1 MEKFENILKAIA
13 EAKQEHSTKAGDALR
28 AFWAEFDTLGRFT
41 ARKNGDADYLR
52 RENTLMAKASA
63 EERKNEESKT
73 KIAILTQNAKRA
85 FFAENIG
92 KICEIWNSYAGKK
105 HGDKTAEKI
114 RAEMATATGAGV
126 WICEKYNETQI
137 SIYLQRANG
146 CGILPNGETTIN
158 AYIKD
163 YTPTDDENKIKPL
176 DAGAVV
182 LYWCGD
188 YVDDV
193 AEHIRKFY
201 EAREAL
207 KVAEENAKKA
217 REVYNDLTRGNM
229 KRADRAQGFPAWIF

>member
-1 MEKFENILKAIA
+1 MKKFNEILQEI
-13 EAKQEHSTKAGDALR
+13 EHAKQEHSTKAGDALK
-28 AFWAEFDTLGRFT
+28 AFYKEFDAVGRFT
-41 ARKNGDADYLR
+41 ARKNGDADFLS
-52 RENTLMAKASA
+52 REKHFLTEASE
-63 EERKNEESKT
+63 EERRNEENKI

-92 KICEIWNSYAGKK
+92 KICEIWNMYAGKK
-105 HGDKTAEKI
+105 YGEKTAEKI
-114 RAEMATATGAGV
+114 REDLTTATGAGV

-137 SIYLQRANG
+137 TIYLQRANG

-182 LYWCGD
+182 LYWCGA

>member
-1 MEKFENILKAIA
+1 MEKFSNILQKIA
-13 EAKQEHSTKAGDALR
+13 ELKQQHSTKAVDALT
-28 AFWAEFDTLGRFT
+28 AFYKEFDTVGRFT
-41 ARKNGDADYLR
+41 ARKNGNAEYLK
-52 RENTLMAKASA
+52 REKALTAKASA
-63 EERKNEESKT
+63 EERKNEESKI

-105 HGDKTAEKI
+105 YGEKTAEKI
-114 RAEMATATGAGV
+114 ELELRTATGAGV
-126 WICEKYNETQI
+126 YIKRYYEETKI
-137 SIYLQRANG
+137 NIYLTRANG
-146 CGILPNGETTIN
+146 CAVLPNSETEIN

-182 LYWCGD
+182 LYWCGA
-188 YVDDV
+188 YVDDID
-193 AEHIRKFY
+193 EHTRKFY

-229 KRADRAQGFPAWIF
+229 KRATAGEGFPAWIF

>member
-1 MEKFENILKAIA
+1 MEKFENILQAIA
-13 EAKQEHSTKAGDALR
+13 EAKQEHSTKAGDALK

-41 ARKNGDADYLR
+41 ARKNGDAEYLK
-52 RENTLMAKASA
+52 REKKLIAKASA
-63 EERKNEESKT
+63 EERKNEESKI

-105 HGDKTAEKI
+105 YGEKTADKI
-114 RAEMATATGAGV
+114 RDELRTATGAGV
-126 WICEKYNETQI
+126 WISRKYNETQI
-137 SIYLQRANG
+137 NIYLQRENG
-146 CGILPNGETTIN
+146 CAMLPNNETEIN

-193 AEHIRKFY
+193 PEHIRKFY

>member
-1 MEKFENILKAIA
+1 MEKFEKILQEI
-13 EAKQEHSTKAGDALR
+13 EQAKKGHSTKAGDSLK

-41 ARKNGDADYLR
+41 ARKNGNAEYLK
-52 RENTLMAKASA
+52 REKELMTEASA
-63 EERKNEESKT
+63 EERRNEENKI

-105 HGDKTAEKI
+105 YGEKTADKI
-114 RAEMATATGAGV
+114 RDELRTATGAGV
-126 WICEKYNETQI
+126 WVSKKYNGTQI
-137 SIYLQRANG
+137 NIYLQRADG
-146 CGILPNGETTIN
+146 CDILPNNETEIN

-182 LYWCGD
+182 LCYCGA
-188 YVDDV
+188 YVDDID
-193 AEHIRKFY
+193 EHTRKFY

-217 REVYNDLTRGNM
+217 REAYNDLTRGNM
-229 KRADRAQGFPAWIF
+229 KRATAGEGFPAWIF

>member
-1 MEKFENILKAIA
+1 MEKFSNILQKIA
-13 EAKQEHSTKAGDALR
+13 ELKQQHSTKAGDALK

-41 ARKNGDADYLR
+41 ARKNGDAEYLK
-52 RENTLMAKASA
+52 REKELMAKASA
-63 EERKNEESKT
+63 EERKNEESKI

-105 HGDKTAEKI
+105 YGEKTAEKI
-114 RAEMATATGAGV
+114 ELELRTATGAGV
-126 WICEKYNETQI
+126 YIKRYYEETKI
-137 SIYLQRANG
+137 NIYLTRANG
-146 CGILPNGETTIN
+146 CEILPNNETEIN

-163 YTPTDDENKIKPL
+163 YTPTDDENKIKPI

-182 LYWCGD
+182 LYWCGA
-188 YVDDV
+188 YVDDID
-193 AEHIRKFY
+193 EHTRKFY

-217 REVYNDLTRGNM
+217 RAIYNDLTRGNM
-229 KRADRAQGFPAWIF
+229 KRADGAQGFPAWIF

>member
-1 MEKFENILKAIA
+1 MEKFSNILQKIA
-13 EAKQEHSTKAGDALR
+13 ELKQQHSTKAGDALA
-28 AFWAEFDTLGRFT
+28 AFYKEFDTVGRFT
-41 ARKNGDADYLR
+41 ARKNGNADFLS
-52 RENTLMAKASA
+52 REKYFLTEASA
-63 EERKNEESKT
+63 EERRNEENKI

-105 HGDKTAEKI
+105 YGEKTKEKI
-114 RAEMATATGAGV
+114 YNEIRTATGAGV
-126 WICEKYNETQI
+126 CFYSYFEQTEMK
-137 SIYLQRANG
+137 IYLKNEKGFSSLRYPDDELTAY
-146 CGILPNGETTIN
+146 EKTT
-158 AYIKD
+158 
-163 YTPTDDENKIKPL
+163 TPTDDENKIKPL

-182 LYWCGD
+182 LCYCGA

-193 AEHIRKFY
+193 DEHMRKFY

-229 KRADRAQGFPAWIF
+229 KRADGAQGFPTWIF

>member
-1 MEKFENILKAIA
+1 MEKFNNILQAIK
-13 EAKQEHSTKAGDALR
+13 ELQQQHSTKAGDALT
-28 AFWAEFDTLGRFT
+28 AFYKEFDTVGRFT
-41 ARKNGDADYLR
+41 ARKNGNADFLS
-52 RENTLMAKASA
+52 REKHFLTEASA
-63 EERKNEESKT
+63 EERRNEENKI

-105 HGDKTAEKI
+105 YGEKTADKI
-114 RAEMATATGAGV
+114 ELELRTATGACV
-126 WICEKYNETQI
+126 YIKRYYEETKI
-137 SIYLQRANG
+137 NIYLTRANG
-146 CGILPNGETTIN
+146 CEILPNNETEIN

-182 LYWCGD
+182 LYWCGA

-193 AEHIRKFY
+193 DEHTRKFY

-217 REVYNDLTRGNM
+217 REIYNDLTRGNM
-229 KRADRAQGFPAWIF
+229 KRADGAQGFPAWIF

>member
-1 MEKFENILKAIA
+1 MKKFNEILKEI
-13 EAKQEHSTKAGDALR
+13 EQAKQEHSTKAGDALK
-28 AFWAEFDTLGRFT
+28 AFLAEFDTLGRFT
-41 ARKNGDADYLR
+41 ARKNGDAEYLK
-52 RENTLMAKASA
+52 REKTLMAKASA
-63 EERKNEESKT
+63 EERKNEESKI

-85 FFAENIG
+85 FFSENIG

-105 HGDKTAEKI
+105 HGEKTAEKI
-114 RAEMATATGAGV
+114 REELTTATGAGV
-126 WICEKYNETQI
+126 WICEKYHETQI
-137 SIYLQRANG
+137 NIYLQRANG
-146 CGILPNGETTIN
+146 CAILPNTETEIN

-182 LYWCGD
+182 LYWCGA
-188 YVDDV
+188 YVDDIG
-193 AEHIRKFY
+193 EHVRKFY

-217 REVYNDLTRGNM
+217 REVYNELTRGNM

>member
-1 MEKFENILKAIA
+1 MEKFVNILQAIA
-13 EAKQEHSTKAGDALR
+13 ELKQQHSTKAGDALT
-28 AFWAEFDTLGRFT
+28 AFYKEFDTVGRFT
-41 ARKNGDADYLR
+41 ARKNGDADFLS
-52 RENTLMAKASA
+52 REKHFLTEASA
-63 EERKNEESKT
+63 EERRNEENKI

-105 HGDKTAEKI
+105 YGEKTAEKI
-114 RAEMATATGAGV
+114 RDELSTATGAGV
-126 WICEKYNETQI
+126 WISNKYNETQI
-137 SIYLQRANG
+137 NIYLQRANG
-146 CGILPNGETTIN
+146 CAILPNNETEIN

-176 DAGAVV
+176 DAGAFVV
-182 LYWCGD
+182 YWCGA
-188 YVDDV
+188 YVDDID
-193 AEHIRKFY
+193 EHTRNFY

-229 KRADRAQGFPAWIF
+229 KRADGAQGFPAWIF

>member
-1 MEKFENILKAIA
+1 MEKFNNILLKIA
-13 EAKQEHSTKAGDALR
+13 ELKQQHSTKAGDALR
-28 AFWAEFDTLGRFT
+28 AFWAEFDALGRFT
-41 ARKNGDADYLR
+41 ARKNGDSDYLK
-52 RENTLMAKASA
+52 REKALMAKASA
-63 EERKNEESKT
+63 EERKNEESKI
-73 KIAILTQNAKRA
+73 KIAVLTQNAKRA

-92 KICEIWNSYAGKK
+92 KICEIWNRYAGKK
-105 HGDKTAEKI
+105 YGEKTAEKI
-114 RAEMATATGAGV
+114 REELTTATGAGV
-126 WICEKYNETQI
+126 WISRNYNETKI
-137 SIYLQRANG
+137 NIYLQRANG
-146 CGILPNGETTIN
+146 CAILPNNETEIN

-163 YTPTDDENKIKPL
+163 YTPTDDENKIKPI

-182 LYWCGD
+182 LYWCGA

-193 AEHIRKFY
+193 PEHIRKFY

>member
-1 MEKFENILKAIA
+1 MEKFSNILQKIA
-13 EAKQEHSTKAGDALR
+13 ELKQQHSTKAGDALA
-28 AFWAEFDTLGRFT
+28 AFYKEFDTVGRFT
-41 ARKNGDADYLR
+41 ARKNGNAEYLK
-52 RENTLMAKASA
+52 REKALTAKASA
-63 EERKNEESKT
+63 EERKNEESKI

-105 HGDKTAEKI
+105 YGEKTAEKI
-114 RAEMATATGAGV
+114 ELELRTATGAGV
-126 WICEKYNETQI
+126 YIKRYYEETKI
-137 SIYLQRANG
+137 NIYLTRANG
-146 CGILPNGETTIN
+146 CAVLPNSETEIN

-182 LYWCGD
+182 LYWCGA
-188 YVDDV
+188 YVDDID
-193 AEHIRKFY
+193 EHTRKFY

-229 KRADRAQGFPAWIF
+229 KRADGAQGFPTWIF

>member
-1 MEKFENILKAIA
+1 MEKFENILQAIA
-13 EAKQEHSTKAGDALR
+13 ELKQQHSTKAGDALE

-41 ARKNGDADYLR
+41 ARKNGDTDFLS
-52 RENTLMAKASA
+52 REKHFLTEASA
-63 EERKNEESKT
+63 EERRNEENKI

-105 HGDKTAEKI
+105 YGEKTADKI
-114 RAEMATATGAGV
+114 RDELRTATGAGV
-126 WICEKYNETQI
+126 WISQKYNETKI
-137 SIYLQRANG
+137 NIYLQLANG
-146 CGILPNGETTIN
+146 CAILPNNETEIN

-182 LYWCGD
+182 LCYCGA
-188 YVDDV
+188 YVDDID
-193 AEHIRKFY
+193 EHTRKFY

-229 KRADRAQGFPAWIF
+229 KRATAGEGFPAWIF

>member
-1 MEKFENILKAIA
+1 MEKFNNILQKIA
-13 EAKQEHSTKAGDALR
+13 ELKQQHSTKAGDALA
-28 AFWAEFDTLGRFT
+28 AFYKEFDTVGRFT
-41 ARKNGDADYLR
+41 ARKNGDADFLS
-52 RENTLMAKASA
+52 REKHFLTEASA
-63 EERKNEESKT
+63 EERRNEKNKI

-105 HGDKTAEKI
+105 YGEKTAEKI
-114 RAEMATATGAGV
+114 RDELSTATGAGV
-126 WICEKYNETQI
+126 WISRKYNETQI
-137 SIYLQRANG
+137 NIYLQRANG
-146 CGILPNGETTIN
+146 CAILPNNETEIN

-163 YTPTDDENKIKPL
+163 YTPTDDENKINPI
-176 DAGAVV
+176 DAGAGV
-182 LYWCGD
+182 LYWCGS

-207 KVAEENAKKA
+207 KGAEENAKKA

-229 KRADRAQGFPAWIF
+229 KRADGAQGFPAWIF

>member
-1 MEKFENILKAIA
+1 MEKFENILQAIA
-13 EAKQEHSTKAGDALR
+13 EAKKEHSTKAGDALK
-28 AFWAEFDTLGRFT
+28 AFWAEFDTLGRFA
-41 ARKNGDADYLR
+41 ARKNGDADYLK
-52 RENTLMAKASA
+52 REKTLIAKASA
-63 EERKNEESKT
+63 EERKNEESKI

-92 KICEIWNSYAGKK
+92 TICEIWNRYAGKK
-105 HGDKTAEKI
+105 YGEKTAEKI
-114 RAEMATATGAGV
+114 ELELRTSTGAGV
-126 WICEKYNETQI
+126 YIKRYYEETKI
-137 SIYLQRANG
+137 NIYLTRANG
-146 CGILPNGETTIN
+146 CAALPNSETEIN

-182 LYWCGD
+182 LYWCGA

-207 KVAEENAKKA
+207 KVAEENAKQA

-229 KRADRAQGFPAWIF
+229 KRADGAQGFPTWIF